1 MGKRKNTRDG
11 VCVEEKSDPIEE
23 FIRRNWNN
31 LRVRNKTFILK

>member
-23 FIRRNWNN
+23 GN
-31 LRVRNKTFILK
+31 LLGEIGII